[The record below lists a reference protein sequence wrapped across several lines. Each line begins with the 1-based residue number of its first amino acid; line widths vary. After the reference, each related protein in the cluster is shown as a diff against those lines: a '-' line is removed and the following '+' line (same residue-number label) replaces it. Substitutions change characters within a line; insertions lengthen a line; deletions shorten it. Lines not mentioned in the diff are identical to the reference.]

1 MAGEAA
7 PFTQDID
14 VEVTAAATAADVL
27 VVAEAP
33 FAGTLTAASIL
44 PTAAMTGANTNSRT
58 ITVTNRGTGA
68 GTTVMATL
76 AFVSGVNLA
85 ADTPQALTLSVVAN
99 ALTVA
104 EGDVIEV
111 VSLHV
116 GTGLA
121 APAFDCELTF
131 SRTAGA

>member
-7 PFTQDID
+7 PFSTD
-14 VEVTAAATAADVL
+14 VAVQVPAAATAVNAL
-27 VVAEAP
+27 VAVEAP
-33 FAGTLTAASIL
+33 FAGTLTSAEII
-44 PTAAMTGANTNSRT
+44 PTAALTGANTNSRT
-58 ITVTNRGTGA
+58 ITVTNRTTGA

-85 ADTPQALTLSVVAN
+85 ADVATQLTLSVVAN
-99 ALTVA
+99 ALTFA

-111 VSLHV
+111 ASTAV

-121 APAFDCELTF
+121 APAFDCELTL

>member
-1 MAGEAA
+1 MAGEGA
-7 PFTQDID
+7 PLTKDLN
-14 VEVTAAATAADVL
+14 VEVDAAATAADVL
-27 VVAEAP
+27 VTIEAP
-33 FAGTLTAASIL
+33 YAGTLTGAEIL
-44 PTAAMTGANTNSRT
+44 PTAALTGANTNSRT

-85 ADTPQALTLSVVAN
+85 ADTAQSLTLSVVAG

-111 VSLHV
+111 ASLHV

-131 SRTAGA
+131 SRVSGS